1 GRCLVQDSG
10 SRFGTLLNGT
20 RLLPT
25 QDETILNPSDV
36 LKLGEVTMT
45 LEQRVTEQELL
56 TEGHDIAEGPGTII
70 QPVAPVAQAGTS
82 AGGADVHLIK
92 MLADVGRTLISSQTL
107 PDIL

>member
-1 GRCLVQDSG
+1 ALPVW
-10 SRFGTLLNGT
+10 FGTLVNGT

-56 TEGHDIAEGPGTII
+56 TEGHDIAEGRGTII
-70 QPVAPVAQAGTS
+70 QPVGPVAQPGTS
-82 AGGADVHLIK
+82 AGADAHLIK
-92 MLADVGRTLISSQTL
+92 MLADVGRTLVSSQTL
-107 PDIL
+107 PDILKRVVD